1 MAVTPGGNPV
11 AVPIPV
17 APVVAWVILASA
29 VLAHRVGDAEAAPA
43 VLLAVTVIV
52 PVASTEEQLPMNGIV

>member
-1 MAVTPGGNPV
+1 
-11 AVPIPV
+11 
-17 APVVAWVILASA
+17 VILASA
-29 VLAHRVGDAEAAPA
+29 VLAHKVGDAEAAPA